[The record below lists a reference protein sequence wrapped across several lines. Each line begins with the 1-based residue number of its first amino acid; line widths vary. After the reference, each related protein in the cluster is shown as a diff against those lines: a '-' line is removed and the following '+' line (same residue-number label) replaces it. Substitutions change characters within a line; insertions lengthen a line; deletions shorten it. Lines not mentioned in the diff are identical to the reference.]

1 MNLVKTLHAL
11 QNRIHSKFSHSLAS
25 SADRRKSHLM
35 QISLA
40 VQIHR
45 KVQGLLIYQVLAT
58 TPQLTPAVPSLYP
71 NWTRSK
77 SVYPLARPYPLH
89 SSWPTR
95 VRDCLTLWIIGSSYR
110 WLIPAQTTGACI
122 LHAGS
127 RAVTVR
133 TAKNIIEHSMDLL
146 VSLPFLKFSCGDSY
160 VRDTAISQISFNCQI
175 GILSH
180 KHPKDVTKPAL
191 PVHNA
196 RSFQF
201 ERSFT
206 AG

>member
-1 MNLVKTLHAL
+1 MFLLFSSDAIEPAIGNKLPAVHYIFGEAYAERVRCQYLQMLTTILTSLNSPSFMNLVKTLHAL

-110 WLIPAQTTGACI
+110 
-122 LHAGS
+122 
-127 RAVTVR
+127 
-133 TAKNIIEHSMDLL
+133 
-146 VSLPFLKFSCGDSY
+146 
-160 VRDTAISQISFNCQI
+160 
-175 GILSH
+175 
-180 KHPKDVTKPAL
+180 
-191 PVHNA
+191 
-196 RSFQF
+196 
-201 ERSFT
+201 
-206 AG
+206 